1 VEFAHLGCENPFFE
15 VTSSHNE
22 TISFDFAQFL
32 STDIIL
38 DFQEIDTNWLS
49 ILVKDFPDGA
59 EIGSFEVKFDDFVDK
74 KRKEGRVD
82 FGYNSQ
88 MDDFEFQSLPFIK
101 YEAQLIDNELDY
113 FIELNNMNE
122 EDREEAK
129 NMRNDY
135 LEIKRKLASLFNTVS
150 INERVMGEKRVE
162 NINKNHHLSV
172 QEKILLSKVG
182 NNHHSLKNSYVN
194 FAKKASMTVAREEK
208 VLTDTYNLFPLVE
221 EGRSNS
227 RY

>member
-1 VEFAHLGCENPFFE
+1 M
-15 VTSSHNE
+15 
-22 TISFDFAQFL
+22 
-32 STDIIL
+32 
-38 DFQEIDTNWLS
+38 
-49 ILVKDFPDGA
+49 VKDFPDGS
-59 EIGSFEVKFDDFVDK
+59 EIGSFEVKFDDFKDK

-88 MDDFEFQSLPFIK
+88 MDDFEYQNLPFIK

-135 LEIKRKLASLFNTVS
+135 LEIKRKLASLFNSVS
-150 INERVMGEKRVE
+150 INERVINDKKTE
-162 NINKNHHLSV
+162 NINRNPNLSV

-194 FAKKASMTVAREEK
+194 FAKKASMTVVKEEK
-208 VLTDTYNLFPLVE
+208 VLTDSYHLFPLVE
-221 EGRSNS
+221 EGT
-227 RY
+227 YH